1 MLGERRQCSTLTF
14 GALALLHS
22 ASAHLCGGGA
32 QGHVPRGS
40 LQDPPRSVL
49 VPLLEAT
56 QLPLLGAGPP
66 GPPLTHFTLCCQIT
80 REARGIS
87 HFSLLHL
94 GEPSRPSPSGAR
106 AVCAFPQQ
114 FPGFLAPPFLP
125 HHELRVLQKQFA

>member
-1 MLGERRQCSTLTF
+1 MRQRSTLTF

-22 ASAHLCGGGA
+22 ASAHLRGGGA

-40 LQDPPRSVL
+40 LKDPPRSVL

-66 GPPLTHFTLCCQIT
+66 GPPLTHFTLRCQIT

-87 HFSLLHL
+87 HLSAARL
-94 GEPSRPSPSGAR
+94 GALPPLSHWSQSTVYVSP
-106 AVCAFPQQ
+106 AVPRFFGTPFPTT
-114 FPGFLAPPFLP
+114 P
-125 HHELRVLQKQFA
+125 